1 MKFNVKNYEE
11 YALEYLEGSLDQAEQ
26 KEYAVFLLLH
36 PEIREELESFKL
48 VTLAP
53 NTAEVYAGK
62 DGLHRNR
69 GNGFYRVVA
78 GMALIACLMFVYVW
92 KSNDLPI
99 ENQMTSNIPVV
110 AETKLERETTI
121 KKESSAES
129 TQISVNEPIIRESAT
144 TQEPSKLPDVEKD
157 IKGDVVATF
166 QEQPS
171 AFIEVPATKAKVNDV
186 ERTFDKST
194 FAVPTKSER
203 VLRPATFVPVINSL
217 QQIPY
222 EREMEKIEIIHPALI
237 KAFSEL
243 QESNESQS
251 KLGKWLTQVHLV
263 PSAFEDKERSE
274 VKNKFLP
281 TYFTAE

>member
-26 KEYAVFLLLH
+26 KEYAAFLLLH
-36 PEIREELESFKL
+36 PEIREELESFEL

-62 DGLHRNR
+62 DGLYRNR

-92 KSNDLPI
+92 KSSDTPMENKITTDITEAVTAKFERQAVI
-99 ENQMTSNIPVV
+99 E
-110 AETKLERETTI
+110 
-121 KKESSAES
+121 KESPAES
-129 TQISVNEPIIRESAT
+129 EKGQDKEQLNRESTSTA
-144 TQEPSKLPDVEKD
+144 EPTIVPAKKKD
-157 IKGDVVATF
+157 TEGDVV
-166 QEQPS
+166 S
-171 AFIEVPATKAKVNDV
+171 ALREKSSAVIEVPATKAKVNDV

-203 VLRPATFVPVINSL
+203 VLRPATFVPVLKSL

-222 EREMEKIEIIHPALI
+222 EREVEKIEIIHPALI

-243 QESNESQS
+243 QESNEPQS